1 MMITAHNQNFVM
13 DSRGWERE
21 TERVCVR
28 ERERNMMITAHNQNF
43 VMDSRG
49 WEGETERVC
58 VREREGKCL

>member
-28 ERERNMMITAHNQNF
+28 E
-43 VMDSRG
+43 G
-49 WEGETERVC
+49 
-58 VREREGKCL
+58 EREKYDDYCTQPELCNG